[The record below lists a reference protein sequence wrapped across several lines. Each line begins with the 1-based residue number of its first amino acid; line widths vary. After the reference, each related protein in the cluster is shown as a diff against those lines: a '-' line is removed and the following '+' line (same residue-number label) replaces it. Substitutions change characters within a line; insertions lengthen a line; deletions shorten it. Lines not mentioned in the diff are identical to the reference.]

1 MNKEAIPP
9 KIVIV
14 SGPNGA
20 GKSTSAPTLLKGPF
34 AVDEFINADVI
45 AKGIS
50 AFSPEKAAIPAGR
63 VMLKRLRDLVKQQT
77 SFAFETTLASRSF
90 AQWLAKASQSGY
102 QIGLLFLYLPSVELA
117 VARVQERVMLG
128 GHNVPEPDIRRR
140 YEAGLRNFF
149 KIYRPL
155 CNYWR
160 FYDNSN
166 EYDPKLLASGENS
179 HENSANEAKWAK
191 IKEGQGIQ

>member
-1 MNKEAIPP
+1 MSRETTP

-14 SGPNGA
+14 AGPNGA
-20 GKSTSAPTLLKGPF
+20 GKSTSAPMLLKGPF
-34 AVDEFINADVI
+34 AVDDFINADVI
-45 AKGIS
+45 ARGIS

-63 VMLKRLRDLVKQQT
+63 VMLKRLRDLVELGT

-90 AQWLAKASQSGY
+90 TRWLTKASHSGY

-117 VARVQERVMLG
+117 VARVKERVMLG
-128 GHNVPEPDIRRR
+128 GHNVPEQDIRRR
-140 YEAGLRNFF
+140 YEKGLSNFF
-149 KIYRPL
+149 QIYRPL

-166 EYDPKLLASGENS
+166 EYDPRLLASGENS
-179 HENSANEAKWAK
+179 HESPIDETNWTK

>member
-1 MNKEAIPP
+1 MSMKQKSP

-14 SGPNGA
+14 AGPNGA

-63 VMLKRLRDLVKQQT
+63 VMLKRMRDLVNLRT

-90 AQWLAKASQSGY
+90 AQWLSKASQRGY
-102 QIGLLFLYLPSVELA
+102 LIGLLFLYLPTVELA
-117 VARVQERVMLG
+117 VARVKERVMLG

-140 YEAGLRNFF
+140 YEAGLSNFF
-149 KIYRPL
+149 QIYRPL
-155 CNYWR
+155 CNYWS
-160 FYDNSN
+160 FYDNSI
-166 EYDPKLLASGENS
+166 EYSPQLLASGKNS
-179 HENSANEAKWAK
+179 HECPADETKWTK
-191 IKEGQGIQ
+191 IKEGLAIK